1 MTTLSWLRSSVSPMI
16 ASRRGPEP
24 APRDTAHAD
33 RDPSAEPAVLELYTR
48 SARIFGWV
56 VTNGERTSDWMNAG
70 HDLEVI
76 APVAVGTTD
85 PAPDLGEPVTGSRL
99 TRVPAG
105 EVLFAVPPA
114 LPPGRHLR
122 LHRRVIRV
130 HFEMDAYDVRGRI
143 HVRPGAEVGDY
154 LLRSSRVFVP
164 ITEVELVTRGEP
176 YVRRTL
182 PVLIVNSRH
191 VTRLHLVEGQ
201 RARPAPATQ
210 GHPGSTSTPTASPR
224 ADSQPV
230 TATTLE
236 GPVLDTADAIAQAE
250 ARPAPGEVYRALS
263 ELAALQRDKLITR
276 VEYRKKRAEILARL

>member
-1 MTTLSWLRSSVSPMI
+1 MTTLSWLRSSVTPML
-16 ASRRGPEP
+16 ASRRDPAPDHDDATQPGPE
-24 APRDTAHAD
+24 
-33 RDPSAEPAVLELYTR
+33 PSAEPAVLEVYTR
-48 SARIFGWV
+48 STRLFGWI
-56 VTNGERTSDWMNAG
+56 VTHGERTSDWMNAG
-70 HDLEVI
+70 HDLELI
-76 APVAVGTTD
+76 G
-85 PAPDLGEPVTGSRL
+85 PVTAAATDTTPELHEPMSGSRV

-105 EVLFAVPPA
+105 EVLFAVPPT

-122 LHRRVIRV
+122 LHRRVMRV

-182 PVLIVNSRH
+182 PVLVVNSRH
-191 VTRLHLVEGQ
+191 VSRLHLVEGQ
-201 RARPAPATQ
+201 RARSTLGAPASAT
-210 GHPGSTSTPTASPR
+210 
-224 ADSQPV
+224 QPV
-230 TATTLE
+230 AATTLQ
-236 GPVLDTADAIAQAE
+236 GPTLDQTDAAAEAE
-250 ARPAPGEVYRALS
+250 ARPAPGEVYQALS